1 MPGSDQ
7 AVPGSS
13 VGTPGDV
20 SGACCLCR
28 AGKTRQPMSSSKSSR
43 ADVPIRHAGINL
55 LLFCILTQGIG
66 RIADCI
72 PAGAEHRAIA
82 VAVSALTLDP
92 W

>member
-20 SGACCLCR
+20 SG